1 MPIQEEQY
9 LAYMLRF
16 NRDGSTRPWRAM
28 LANPHTGE
36 RHSFADL
43 EKLFQF
49 LDERLAQLDEPDM
62 DEDQGRPV
70 NPLANSV

>member
-1 MPIQEEQY
+1 MPTEEEQY
-9 LAYMLRF
+9 LAYMLRL
-16 NRDGSTRPWRAM
+16 RREASTRPWRAM

-49 LDERLAQLDEPDM
+49 LDERLAQLDQRHIEEEGGSRGIHLP
-62 DEDQGRPV
+62 
-70 NPLANSV
+70 